1 MAGCKR
7 TRKLTDI
14 VSVLDEIQNHLRI
27 SNITTYNHIKT
38 LLAAYDK
45 TESQIA
51 RDQKKYT
58 SKSTLY
64 TKTCHYIFE
73 NLAAP
78 LLAINKVIAILGRID
93 KVTLES
99 KTLAKDLALSDTVL
113 RIKTEAAHAY
123 TEQQDNTVQ
132 RCSQL
137 QVSIRIKSMSMILQ
151 VNPELSAQES
161 DRCVLVENIL
171 PPYILSNKHYLI
183 LRNFCLLGAML
194 LFTENQKFELTKILC
209 KTRTLW
215 YADKVYNCADLEKAE
230 TNIYRMIESERKAKA
245 VKKENAK
252 IQKKS
257 IKNLDD
263 EIGILENELKQA
275 TDKLRIIR
283 LEIEQTEK

>member
-7 TRKLTDI
+7 SRKLADI
-14 VSVLDEIQNHLRI
+14 VAVLDEIQTHLRVN
-27 SNITTYNHIKT
+27 NITTYNNIRT

-58 SKSTLY
+58 PKSTLY
-64 TKTCHYIFE
+64 TKTCHFIFE
-73 NLAAP
+73 NLATP
-78 LLAINKVIAILGRID
+78 LLAINKVIAILSRIE

-99 KTLAKDLALSDTVL
+99 RTLPKHSALCDTVL
-113 RIKTEAAHAY
+113 RIKTEAMRAY
-123 TEQQDNTVQ
+123 TEQQENIVE

-151 VNPELSAQES
+151 VNPELSGEES

-171 PPYILSNKHYLI
+171 PPYILNNKHYLI

-194 LFTENQKFELTKILC
+194 LFTEKQNSELTKILC
-209 KTRTLW
+209 QTRTLW
-215 YADKVYNCADLEKAE
+215 YADKVYNYADLEKAE
-230 TNIYRMIESERKAKA
+230 INIYRMIESERKAKS
-245 VKKENAK
+245 VKRENAK

-257 IKNLDD
+257 IKNLED
-263 EIGILENELKQA
+263 EITILENELKQA
-275 TDKLRIIR
+275 TDKLQTIR
-283 LEIEQTEK
+283 LEIEQTGK

>member
-7 TRKLTDI
+7 QRKLSDI
-14 VSVLDEIQNHLRI
+14 VSVLDEIKILIAEKHT
-27 SNITTYNHIKT
+27 TTYNHIKT

-58 SKSTLY
+58 PKHILY
-64 TKTCHYIFE
+64 TKTCHFIFE
-73 NLAAP
+73 NLVTP

-93 KVTLES
+93 KVTSQS
-99 KTLAKDLALSDTVL
+99 KTLPKDAALSDTIL
-113 RIKTEAAHAY
+113 LIKTEMAREY
-123 TEQQDNTVQ
+123 TEKQNNIVQQ
-132 RCSQL
+132 CSQL
-137 QVSIRIKSMSMILQ
+137 QVSIRINSMSIILK
-151 VNPELSAQES
+151 VNPELSPEES
-161 DRCVLVENIL
+161 DRCVSLEEIL
-171 PPYILSNKHYLI
+171 TPHILNNKHYLM

-194 LFTENQKFELTKILC
+194 LFTENQNLELTKILC
-209 KTRTLW
+209 QTRTLW

-245 VKKENAK
+245 VKRENAK